1 MSLTET
7 PASSLSRPLTRAD
20 VLSTGEVADLLGM
33 PKSTVEDWARRGL
46 VPSHKRGRR
55 RFYLRW
61 EITEWL
67 TSEAEV

>member
-1 MSLTET
+1 MSVTDAPTADL
-7 PASSLSRPLTRAD
+7 ARPLTRMD
-20 VLSTGEVADLLGM
+20 VLSTADVADLLNM

-46 VPSHKRGRR
+46 LPSHKRGRR

-67 TSEAEV
+67 TSDSEP

>member
-1 MSLTET
+1 MSVTDAPT
-7 PASSLSRPLTRAD
+7 ADRPLTRMD
-20 VLSTGEVADLLGM
+20 VLNTADVADLLSM

-46 VPSHKRGRR
+46 LPSHKRGRR

-67 TSEAEV
+67 ISDSEP